1 MSDTA
6 ENGKVADEYIIVS
19 QPLRLLN
26 HAFSGITESSKVAV
40 RVNKQTMDIDYE
52 PTKVWVKN
60 TATATLL
67 GAAAA
72 AIWYRRKRLRD
83 VNGLVSLAG
92 ASRPVLSGIAW
103 TTAICGLLNA
113 RPLKRKS
120 SDAAGSSSEAV
131 W

>member
-6 ENGKVADEYIIVS
+6 ENGKAANEYITVS
-19 QPLRLLN
+19 QTLRLLN
-26 HAFSGITESSKVAV
+26 HALSGITESSQIAV
-40 RVNKQTMDIDYE
+40 RVNKQTMDVDYE
-52 PTKVWVKN
+52 PTKTWVKN
-60 TATATLL
+60 IATTTLL
-67 GAAAA
+67 GTTAA

-113 RPLKRKS
+113 RPLKNTDSAKS
-120 SDAAGSSSEAV
+120 SSGSE
-131 W
+131 